1 MIKNTVVHIIDS
13 HVTDGEK
20 TACELTTSGT
30 LDFTAPDDFTVTYR
44 ETDDELE
51 GCETTLKLEE
61 MRRVVMTRTGKYS
74 AEMIIEKERRHT
86 CFYATPFGELMMGI
100 YASCVEAEMTENGG
114 RLKFVYTI
122 DFNNDL
128 ASENEL
134 TVIVKTKQEE

>member
-1 MIKNTVVHIIDS
+1 MVKKTVVHIIDS

-20 TACELTTSGT
+20 TSCELTTSGT
-30 LDFTAPDDFTVTYR
+30 LDFASPSEFTVTYR
-44 ETDDELE
+44 ETDEELE

-61 MRRVVMTRTGKYS
+61 MRRVTMTRTGKYS

-86 CFYATPFGELMMGI
+86 CFYATPYGELMMGI
-100 YASCVEAEMTENGG
+100 YAKCVEADMDENGG
-114 RLKFVYTI
+114 TLRFVYTI

-134 TVIVKTKQEE
+134 TVKVKVI